1 MNEEDA
7 INVRVEFRGEMKKK
21 FEEVKKF
28 LGMEN
33 STDVLRFLVNAKHN
47 EISKEV

>member
-1 MNEEDA
+1 MGEEET

-21 FEEVKKF
+21 FEDVKRH

-33 STDVLRFLVNAKHN
+33 STDVLRFLVNEKYN
-47 EISKEV
+47 EIPKGA